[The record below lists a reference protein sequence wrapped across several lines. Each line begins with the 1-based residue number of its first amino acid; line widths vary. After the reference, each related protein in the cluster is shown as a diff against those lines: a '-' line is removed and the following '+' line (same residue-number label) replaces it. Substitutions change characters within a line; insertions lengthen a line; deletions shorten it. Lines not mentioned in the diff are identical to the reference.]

1 MNLMLSAQALGLVR
15 NQQFSIHNK
24 FYHFIGLRYSE
35 VTEQQICLLD
45 LRMNWSNIEKWRNL
59 LKIVTIVLS
68 FILKYC
74 AKFKKIWSRNFK
86 VITF

>member
-1 MNLMLSAQALGLVR
+1 MNVLLSAQALGLVC

-45 LRMNWSNIEKWRNL
+45 LRPD
-59 LKIVTIVLS
+59 
-68 FILKYC
+68 
-74 AKFKKIWSRNFK
+74 NF
-86 VITF
+86 